1 MGTCPF
7 VPPTVVEVDVGAFVH
22 NLRTIRTCLAPAC
35 QLMAVVKANAY
46 GHGAVPLAKIAV
58 AEGVAMLAVAR
69 CEEGVALRQAGLT
82 VPIVVMGTTWP
93 EEVETLIGHRLCP
106 VIGSPE
112 EAARLHHATGHC
124 SEPYPIHVKIDT
136 GMGRLGLLHHTAAA
150 FVEHLRSWPRL
161 RVEGL
166 MTHLATADAPS
177 PRVVQT
183 QRAIFAQ
190 VVQLFARQGLHP
202 RYLHM
207 ANSAAIFRYPESH
220 WTLVR
225 PGIALYGA
233 HPFASPEAT
242 ILRPVLSWKTRL
254 MRVQALPIGYGISY
268 GHTFITRRPSVIGT
282 LPVGYADGLCRQL
295 SNAGEVLV
303 GGRRVPL
310 VGQICM
316 DMCMVDLTDVPQ
328 VQVGDEV
335 VLIGA
340 QKGERITAEDMAV
353 RCGRIPYEIFC
364 AIAQR
369 VPRHYV

>member
-1 MGTCPF
+1 MP
-7 VPPTVVEVDVGAFVH
+7 
-22 NLRTIRTCLAPAC
+22 
-35 QLMAVVKANAY
+35 VVKADAY

-58 AEGVAMLAVAR
+58 EEAGVASLAVAR
-69 CEEGVALRQAGLT
+69 CEEGVALRQAGIT

-106 VIGSPE
+106 VIGSYA
-112 EAARLHHATGHC
+112 EAMRLHHATSHC
-124 SEPYPIHVKIDT
+124 REPYPIHVKIDT
-136 GMGRLGLLHHTAAA
+136 GMGRLGLLHHTVPA
-150 FVEHLRSWPRL
+150 FVERLRSWPRL

-177 PRVVQT
+177 PQVVQA
-183 QRAIFAQ
+183 QRMIFAQ

-207 ANSAAIFRYPESH
+207 ANSAAIYRYPESH

-225 PGIALYGA
+225 PGIALYGS
-233 HPFASPEAT
+233 HPFESHEAT
-242 ILRPVLSWKTRL
+242 VLRPVLSWKTRL
-254 MRVQALPIGYGISY
+254 VRVQALPVGYGISY

-282 LPVGYADGLCRQL
+282 LPVGYADGLCRRL
-295 SNAGEVLV
+295 SNVGEVLV
-303 GGRRVPL
+303 DGRRVPL

-340 QKGERITAEDMAV
+340 QKGARITAEDMAA
-353 RCGRIPYEIFC
+353 RCGLIPYEIFC

-369 VPRHYV
+369 VPRQYVGK

>member
-1 MGTCPF
+1 
-7 VPPTVVEVDVGAFVH
+7 
-22 NLRTIRTCLAPAC
+22 
-35 QLMAVVKANAY
+35 MAVLKANAY

-58 AEGVAMLAVAR
+58 AEGVTLLAVAR
-69 CEEGVALRQAGLT
+69 CEEGVALRHAGIT
-82 VPIVVMGTTWP
+82 VPIVVMGVTWP
-93 EEVETLIGHRLCP
+93 EEVETLIGHRLRP

-136 GMGRLGLLHHTAAA
+136 GMGRLGLFYDTAAP
-150 FVEHLRSWPRL
+150 FVECLRSWPRL

-177 PRVVQT
+177 SQGVQA
-183 QRAIFAQ
+183 QIALFAQ
-190 VVQLFARQGLHP
+190 VVQLFAGQGLQP

-207 ANSAAIFRYPESH
+207 ANSAAIYRYPESH

-242 ILRPVLSWKTRL
+242 VLRPVLSWKTRL
-254 MRVQALPIGYGISY
+254 MRVQALPVGYGISY

-295 SNAGEVLV
+295 SNTGEVLV

-316 DMCMVDLTDVPQ
+316 DMCMVDLTDVPRA
-328 VQVGDEV
+328 QVGDEA
-335 VLIGA
+335 VLIGV
-340 QKGERITAEDMAV
+340 QEGERITAEDMAA
-353 RCGRIPYEIFC
+353 RCGKIPYEIFC

-369 VPRHYV
+369 VPRHYVGK